1 MAWRIGRASLAL
13 LAVALTSAAAE
24 ARQFRSDDV
33 QAADSPTVR
42 AVAYMGEVLKQ
53 RTNGHLGIDI
63 GSNDKDSENFTVGQV
78 QTGLLDMARVNLSVF
93 NSALPATIVPSLP
106 FVFRSAAHM
115 RRVLD
120 GPLGQQILLSMESRG
135 LIGLCF
141 YDAGARSFYSTKN
154 PIRRVA
160 DVKGL
165 AVRVQ
170 PSDIT
175 AEMIRAMGARPVAI
189 PFDRVRAALKA
200 GVLDVAESTWP
211 NYVAAGHDR
220 VAPYFNLTE
229 HSMMPSVLV
238 FSRKIWIELSSDE
251 QKAVRAAARD
261 SVTFLRRHIDSYE
274 VEARLKA
281 ESNGVQVI
289 DNVDRKSFANAL
301 VPLYPTLAPEPGLQA
316 MVHEAQSDGDT
327 ASVP

>member
-1 MAWRIGRASLAL
+1 MAWRIGRASSAL
-13 LAVALTSAAAE
+13 LAVALMSTAAE

-33 QAADSPTVR
+33 QTADAPTVR
-42 AVAYMGEVLKQ
+42 AVAYLSEVLKQ
-53 RTNGHLGIDI
+53 HTNGHLGIDV
-63 GSNDKDSENFTVGQV
+63 GTNDKDSENFTVGQV

-93 NSALPATIVPSLP
+93 NSALRPTVVPSLP
-106 FVFRSAAHM
+106 FVFRSVAHM

-120 GPLGQQILLSMESRG
+120 GPLGQQILASMESRG

-141 YDAGARSFYSTKN
+141 YDAGARSFYSTRK

-160 DVKGL
+160 DMKGL

-170 PSDIT
+170 PSDVT

-200 GVLDVAESTWP
+200 GVLDVAENTWP
-211 NYVAAGHDR
+211 DYVAAGHDR

-238 FSRKIWIELSSDE
+238 FSRKIWMELSADDR
-251 QKAVRAAARD
+251 KAIRAAAKE
-261 SVTFLRRHIDSYE
+261 SVMFLRRHIDAYE
-274 VEARLKA
+274 VEARLEA
-281 ESNGVQVI
+281 EANGVQVI
-289 DNVDRKSFANAL
+289 DDVDRKSFAKVL
-301 VPLYPTLAPEPGLQA
+301 VPLYPTLAPEPALQA
-316 MVHEAQSDGDT
+316 MVHQAQSNGGI